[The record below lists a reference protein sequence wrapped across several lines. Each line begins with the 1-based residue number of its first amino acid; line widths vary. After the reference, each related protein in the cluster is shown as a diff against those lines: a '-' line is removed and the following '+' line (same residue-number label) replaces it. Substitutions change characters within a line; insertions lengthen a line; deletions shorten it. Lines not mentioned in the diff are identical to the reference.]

1 MESRQIT
8 IDDLL
13 RKIGAMTVQLDIAE
27 GNVKL
32 LQEEIEKLRSLSEPK
47 ADAKTI
53 AK

>member
-1 MESRQIT
+1 MENRQIT

-32 LQEEIEKLRSLSEPK
+32 LQEEIEKLRSLSEQK

>member
-1 MESRQIT
+1 MESRQVT
-8 IDDLL
+8 MDDLL

-32 LQEEIEKLRSLSEPK
+32 LQDELEKLRSLNEQK
-47 ADAKTI
+47 ADSKGI